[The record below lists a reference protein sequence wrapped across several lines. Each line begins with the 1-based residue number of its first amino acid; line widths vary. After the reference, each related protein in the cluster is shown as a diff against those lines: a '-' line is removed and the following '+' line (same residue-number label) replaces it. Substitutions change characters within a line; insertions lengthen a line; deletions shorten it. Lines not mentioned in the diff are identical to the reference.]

1 MTTSE
6 DRRLGTAREVTAGE
20 VAFFRQHGWAKL
32 DGFVPPGVVR
42 GLREEIQ
49 GLMGAGAERYR
60 GADRPT
66 RPGGDPFAT
75 MWRTYDEPSRD
86 NDFLREFATSAAVGR
101 AGSRFLRDRPV
112 RFYRDEVL
120 VKMPAATRTPWHQDF
135 PYSSRDRSEQV
146 NLWIALNDLTPEHS
160 TLRFLSGSHRQGV
173 LGRALATPDDDLVA
187 QYPELLD
194 ECTLSPPL
202 HLRAGDATVH
212 HSLVVH
218 TAPPNTAAEPR
229 WAYTVV
235 LFQAGSLYTGAPG
248 RLTDQ
253 LGLKANEPLDHPLMP
268 VTWTP

>member
-1 MTTSE
+1 MTVSH
-6 DRRLGTAREVTAGE
+6 DRWLDAARDVTTDE

-32 DGFVPPGVVR
+32 EGFVSPELTLR
-42 GLREEIQ
+42 LREEIQ
-49 GLMGAGAERYR
+49 GLMGRGAERYR
-60 GADRPT
+60 GADTPSR
-66 RPGGDPFAT
+66 GAGDPFAT

-86 NDFLREFATSAAVGR
+86 NDFLRHFATSAAVGR

-120 VKMPAATRTPWHQDF
+120 VKMPAGSPTPWHQDF

-173 LGRALATPDDDLVA
+173 LGRALGTPDNDLVN

-194 ECTLSPPL
+194 ECPLSPPL

-218 TAPPNTAAEPR
+218 NAPANTTDTPR

-235 LFQAGSLYTGAPG
+235 LFQAASLYTGTPQ

-253 LGLKANEPLDHPLMP
+253 LGLVRNEPLDHPLTP
-268 VTWTP
+268 VTWVP